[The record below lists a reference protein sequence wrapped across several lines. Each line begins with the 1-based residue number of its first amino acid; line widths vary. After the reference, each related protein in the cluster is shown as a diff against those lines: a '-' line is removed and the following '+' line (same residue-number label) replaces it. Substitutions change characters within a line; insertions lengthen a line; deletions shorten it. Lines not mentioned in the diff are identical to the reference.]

1 MAKDTKNAVV
11 IDDVEYQLEDLSQES
26 RYFLDNVIDLDRKI
40 VGMRFNVDQM
50 QVGRNAFMQLLQ
62 DSLKPKE
69 DSVE

>member
-1 MAKDTKNAVV
+1 MAKDTKNAVI

-26 RYFLDNVIDLDRKI
+26 RYFLDNVVDLDRKI

-50 QVGRNAFMQLLQ
+50 QVGRNAFMQLLS

-69 DSVE
+69 EAAE